1 MRVLIIAS
9 VLLLAVLTLIY
20 GLLSVFRDL
29 VDRFGQGDP
38 VFRDSG
44 PIFHEP
50 DAANQ
55 QPRSQFAW
63 QSRSHFREPD

>member
-1 MRVLIIAS
+1 MRVLVVAS
-9 VLLLAVLTLIY
+9 LLLMAALAFVY

-29 VDRFGQGDP
+29 VERIGMGDP
-38 VFRDSG
+38 VFRESG
-44 PIFHEP
+44 PII
-50 DAANQ
+50 DDQAVRQ